1 MKRGSRGL
9 TIIETLIASVL
20 FLTALVALIGIFPAS
35 ARAARQAQGH
45 LLATNLAE
53 RELELS
59 RAMDFDALENRSQTY
74 VLAVENNGALNE
86 ITFEIL
92 VEVTDLRPGLRRI
105 IVSVDYLAP
114 DYFNR
119 SLQMETYSAS
129 LSP

>member
-1 MKRGSRGL
+1 MKPKARGL
-9 TIIETLIASVL
+9 TVVETLIASVL

-53 RELELS
+53 RELELT
-59 RAMDFDALENRSQTY
+59 RAMDFDALENRTQTY
-74 VLAVENNGALNE
+74 VLAVENNGVQND
-86 ITFEIL
+86 ITFETE
-92 VEVTDLRPGLRRI
+92 VEVSDVRPGLRR
-105 IVSVDYLAP
+105 VLVTVDYLGP

-119 SLQMETYSAS
+119 KLRMETYSAR